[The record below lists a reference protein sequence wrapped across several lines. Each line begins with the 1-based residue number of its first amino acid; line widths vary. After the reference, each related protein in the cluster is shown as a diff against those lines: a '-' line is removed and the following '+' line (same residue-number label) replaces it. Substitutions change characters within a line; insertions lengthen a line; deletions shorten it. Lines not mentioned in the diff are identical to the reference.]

1 MDCSP
6 GGTRGKESACQWRR
20 HKRLRF
26 DPWIRKLPWRR
37 KWQPTPVSL
46 PGKFHGLRS
55 LMWYSPWGPKRV
67 RQDLATKQQELTNA
81 DFIQIYQFFYERPF
95 PVLGR
100 HPGAALHSVTTAP
113 SSSGCGC
120 FLSPSLFFTDWQFEE
135 DQSGT
140 VWTIPQ
146 FGFVWHV
153 FSWLDWGRGF
163 LEERSALLIT
173 LYQRS
178 TSPTWLITDDI
189 NPNHVVNMGST
200 DFSTVK
206 KLFSISKLD
215 SLK

>member
-1 MDCSP
+1 MP
-6 GGTRGKESACQWRR
+6 GLGG
-20 HKRLRF
+20 F
-26 DPWIRKLPWRR
+26 PWRR
-37 KWQPTPVSL
+37 KWQPTQAVL

-55 LMWYSPWGPKRV
+55 LTGYSPWGPKTV
-67 RQDLATKQQELTNA
+67 RQDLATKQELTNA
-81 DFIQIYQFFYERPF
+81 ASIQTYQFLCERPP
-95 PVLGR
+95 PVLGG
-100 HPGAALHSVTTAP
+100 HPGATLHSVTTAP
-113 SSSGCGC
+113 SSSGCRC

-135 DQSGT
+135 HQSGS

-163 LEERSALLIT
+163 WQERSALLIT
-173 LYQRS
+173 SHQRS
-178 TSPTWLITDDI
+178 PSPTWLTTDDI
-189 NPNHVVNMGST
+189 NPNHVVNVGST